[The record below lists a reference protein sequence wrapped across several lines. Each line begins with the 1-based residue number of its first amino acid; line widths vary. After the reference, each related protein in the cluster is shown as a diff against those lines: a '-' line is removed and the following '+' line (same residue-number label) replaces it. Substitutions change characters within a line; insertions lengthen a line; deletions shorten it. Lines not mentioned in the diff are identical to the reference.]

1 MPVQPGAQFE
11 QLPMFMSAREITQQY
26 APAETDKHWL
36 SGSQRSESSDE
47 LWDRKAKEAE
57 TGVYGDRPYKL
68 RSGERGTLYDSI
80 KEEGIE
86 KPVPLGRTQ
95 VIDGHHRVAAQ
106 FAIDPDKQVPV
117 THREGG
123 IQDMWAEQA
132 NADKARQDA
141 QTAKYAAEAKKLLAA
156 NPSLSTGGFRG

>member
-1 MPVQPGAQFE
+1 MAITPGNQWT

-36 SGSQRSESSDE
+36 SGSQRSESSGE
-47 LWDRKAKEAE
+47 LWSRKAKEAE

-86 KPVPLGRTQ
+86 KPVPLGAKQ

-106 FAIDPDKQVPV
+106 FAIDPDRQIPV

-123 IQDMWAEQA
+123 IQDMWAEKA
-132 NADKARQDA
+132 NADKRDADARIA
-141 QTAKYAAEAKKLLAA
+141 EYAAKDKELSAS
-156 NPSLSTGGFRG
+156 NPSLSTAKLRG

>member
-1 MPVQPGAQFE
+1 MAVTPGNQWK
-11 QLPMFMSAREITQQY
+11 QLPMFMSGREITQQY

-47 LWDRKAKEAE
+47 LWSRKAKEAE

-80 KEEGIE
+80 KEEGIQ

-106 FAIDPDKQVPV
+106 FAIDPDKQIPV
-117 THREGG
+117 THQEGG
-123 IQDMWAEQA
+123 IQDIWAQEA
-132 NADKARQDA
+132 NDYQTRTDA
-141 QTAKYAAEAKKLLAA
+141 QTAKYAAEAKERLAA
-156 NPSLSTGGFRG
+156 NPSLSTVKLRG